1 MLTVQL
7 RLPPNVLLSFLREC
21 LTESV
26 VLNTLILFNLRFM
39 KDIFQEFK
47 KATLRKHLAIG
58 FSAFAFA
65 LGVNAFLFS
74 TDTGIKMQ
82 ASAVE
87 AVGKKTEVTADMSV
101 VQSIAGTDRANI
113 RLDRSMQKVKEIE
126 VTAIANPEAITFGEV
141 DKAGAIASQD
151 IAVTSNVPG
160 VTLIKV
166 LFAEPTDIP
175 AGSVIA
181 TVAFKRLVATP
192 TVINLSSPRATTADG
207 VYELTS
213 QGGQVQ

>member
-1 MLTVQL
+1 
-7 RLPPNVLLSFLREC
+7 
-21 LTESV
+21 
-26 VLNTLILFNLRFM
+26 M

-65 LGVNAFLFS
+65 VGVNVFLFN
-74 TDTGIKMQ
+74 TDTGVKMQ

-87 AVGKKTEVTADMSV
+87 AVGKKTEIVADMSIT
-101 VQSIAGTDRANI
+101 QSTPGTDRANI
-113 RLDRSMQKVKEIE
+113 RLDRGMRKVKEIE
-126 VTAIANPEAITFGEV
+126 LTVIANPEALSLGEV
-141 DKAGAIASQD
+141 DKAGAITSRD

-175 AGSVIA
+175 VGSTIA
-181 TVAFKRLVATP
+181 TLSFKRLSQTP
-192 TVINLSSPRATTADG
+192 TVINLSAPRATTTDG

-213 QGGQVQ
+213 QGGEVE